1 MKLKS
6 QRLDSAVQ
14 PSQNQNWSNKFNS
27 LGKYWGMQ
35 SHTPIFPLHPSQQE
49 FQPNTWVQ
57 LLELPSAYSYEEA
70 LLLCQLSA
78 DEWIGWIPSYG
89 EAVLKNSQFCAI
101 S

>member
-6 QRLDSAVQ
+6 QRLDRVVQ
-14 PSQNQNWSNKFNS
+14 PSQNHSFLNKFI
-27 LGKYWGMQ
+27 
-35 SHTPIFPLHPSQQE
+35 TPSQQE

-57 LLELPSAYSYEEA
+57 LLELPSTYSYEEA

-78 DEWIGWIPSYG
+78 DEWIAWIPSHG
-89 EAVLKNSQFCAI
+89 EAVLKNSQFHSI

>member
-14 PSQNQNWSNKFNS
+14 PLQNQNWSNKFNF
-27 LGKYWGMQ
+27 
-35 SHTPIFPLHPSQQE
+35 TPSQQE

-57 LLELPSAYSYEEA
+57 LLELPSTYSYEEA

-78 DEWIGWIPSYG
+78 DEWIGWIPSHG